1 MTQNGGKRKAQMEEE
16 TVKGSNNS
24 HSDEPNLDLG
34 STRSKSR
41 KLREEERTDSEGIV
55 EGSLADFLKKGKKK
69 KKKKKKKQSLIPLLK
84 TEEIGSPA
92 FVKNTPIVLALRAP
106 TCDPKVHVMEDDV
119 SISSDKHGKRKQSE
133 LVEKQPVEVNSP
145 RAQSPLLEDLFQ
157 PVTPIYCGID
167 NAQEATHVDHVVV
180 AKGIMNNVSEE
191 SPGLANSL
199 APSDVASSG
208 NYREKEGTELLE
220 NDDHIVP
227 GSSAAEIPHL
237 EDSILLSAFAAAFIP
252 SRDNKAK
259 EVAPQM
265 PNASEKT
272 TSVNNNHELGNPHFA
287 NSVHQSD
294 SHSSTGDKSE
304 EPTTRL
310 TQTAETGDGSATSP
324 TRSSMLS
331 LSEVMKICD
340 NKSSL
345 KDAAAACP
353 EPALITVERYRVREE
368 YAATALIILRKHGD
382 ILANTSLKGSLP
394 SHLLEMAC
402 TIYQT
407 LEKSEFID
415 LTVPELESM
424 HIDVCDLMKMKVDIS
439 WLAKRL
445 DDICSAKKVQQQ
457 YADIMNRKNQN
468 QQIIEELTKELKIKK
483 EMMQAIQ
490 HDIKSIEEKLET
502 EETKFESVHQTISEN
517 RRKVQQFYGKSLVDG
532 I

>member
-1 MTQNGGKRKAQMEEE
+1 MTPKGGKRKAQVGAE
-16 TVKGSNNS
+16 TFKGSNDS
-24 HSDEPNLDLG
+24 HSDEPNQDLG
-34 STRSKSR
+34 STRFKSR

-55 EGSLADFLKKGKKK
+55 EVSLVDFLNEGKKK
-69 KKKKKKKQSLIPLLK
+69 KKKKKQWLITLVK
-84 TEEIGSPA
+84 TEEIESPA
-92 FVKNTPIVLALRAP
+92 FVKSTPIGLALRAP
-106 TCDPKVHVMEDDV
+106 TYDPKVHVMEDDV
-119 SISSDKHGKRKQSE
+119 SISSDKHGKRKQAE

-157 PVTPIYCGID
+157 PVTPISCGID
-167 NAQEATHVDHVVV
+167 NAQEATHVDPVVV
-180 AKGIMNNVSEE
+180 AKGIMNIVSEE
-191 SPGLANSL
+191 SHGLANSL

-227 GSSAAEIPHL
+227 GSSAAEIAHL
-237 EDSILLSAFAAAFIP
+237 EDSILLSAFASAFIP

-272 TSVNNNHELGNPHFA
+272 TSMNNNHELGNPHFA

-294 SHSSTGDKSE
+294 SHSSTGNKSE
-304 EPTTRL
+304 EPTIRL
-310 TQTAETGDGSATSP
+310 AQTAESGDGSATSP
-324 TRSSMLS
+324 TRSSIRS
-331 LSEVMKICD
+331 LSELMKICD

-345 KDAAAACP
+345 KDAAAAAAAACP

-368 YAATALIILRKHGD
+368 YVDTARIILHKHGD
-382 ILANTSLKGSLP
+382 ILANTCLKGSLP
-394 SHLLEMAC
+394 AHFLEMAC

-407 LEKSEFID
+407 LEKSELID

-424 HIDVCDLMKMKVDIS
+424 HIDVCDLTKMKVDIS
-439 WLAKRL
+439 WLAKWL

-457 YADIMNRKNQN
+457 YADIMDRKNQN

-502 EETKFESVHQTISEN
+502 EKTNMVRLLCEVKALLHHGSQFF
-517 RRKVQQFYGKSLVDG
+517 KVD
-532 I
+532 

>member
-24 HSDEPNLDLG
+24 HSDEPNQDLG

-69 KKKKKKKQSLIPLLK
+69 KKKQSLIPLVKTEEIGSPAFVINTSKGKKKKKKQSLIPLVK
-84 TEEIGSPA
+84 TAEIGSPA
-92 FVKNTPIVLALRAP
+92 FVKNTPIVPALRAR

-119 SISSDKHGKRKQSE
+119 SISSDKHVKRKQSE

-157 PVTPIYCGID
+157 PVTPISCGID
-167 NAQEATHVDHVVV
+167 NAQEATHVDTVVV

-191 SPGLANSL
+191 NPGLANSL

-237 EDSILLSAFAAAFIP
+237 EDSILLSAFASAFIP
-252 SRDNKAK
+252 SHDNKVK

-272 TSVNNNHELGNPHFA
+272 TSVNNNHALGNPHLA

-294 SHSSTGDKSE
+294 SHSSTGNKSE

-310 TQTAETGDGSATSP
+310 TQTTESGDGSATSP
-324 TRSSMLS
+324 TRSSIRS

-345 KDAAAACP
+345 KAAAAACP

-368 YAATALIILRKHGD
+368 YVDTARIILHKHGD
-382 ILANTSLKGSLP
+382 ILANTCLKGSLL
-394 SHLLEMAC
+394 SHSLEMAC
-402 TIYQT
+402 AIYQT

-415 LTVPELESM
+415 LTLP
-424 HIDVCDLMKMKVDIS
+424 S
-439 WLAKRL
+439 W
-445 DDICSAKKVQQQ
+445 
-457 YADIMNRKNQN
+457 
-468 QQIIEELTKELKIKK
+468 
-483 EMMQAIQ
+483 
-490 HDIKSIEEKLET
+490 
-502 EETKFESVHQTISEN
+502 
-517 RRKVQQFYGKSLVDG
+517 SLCV
-532 I
+532 

>member
-1 MTQNGGKRKAQMEEE
+1 MTPKGVKRKAQVEEE
-16 TVKGSNNS
+16 TVKGSIDS
-24 HSDEPNLDLG
+24 HSDEPNQDLG
-34 STRSKSR
+34 STRCKSR

-55 EGSLADFLKKGKKK
+55 EGSLAGFLKKG
-69 KKKKKKKQSLIPLLK
+69 KKKKKKQSLIPLM
-84 TEEIGSPA
+84 E
-92 FVKNTPIVLALRAP
+92 
-106 TCDPKVHVMEDDV
+106 VHVMEDDV
-119 SISSDKHGKRKQSE
+119 SISSDKHGKRKQAE
-133 LVEKQPVEVNSP
+133 IVEKQPVEVNSP
-145 RAQSPLLEDLFQ
+145 RAQSPLLEALFQ
-157 PVTPIYCGID
+157 PVTLISCGID

-199 APSDVASSG
+199 APSDVSSSG

-237 EDSILLSAFAAAFIP
+237 EDSILLSAFASAFIP

-287 NSVHQSD
+287 NSVHQSV
-294 SHSSTGDKSE
+294 SHSSAGNKSE

-310 TQTAETGDGSATSP
+310 THTAGSGDGSAT
-324 TRSSMLS
+324 RSSILS
-331 LSEVMKICD
+331 LSEVLKLCD
-340 NKSSL
+340 DKSSL
-345 KDAAAACP
+345 KDAAAAACP
-353 EPALITVERYRVREE
+353 EPALINVERYRVREE
-368 YAATALIILRKHGD
+368 YAATAWIILRKHGD

-424 HIDVCDLMKMKVDIS
+424 HIDVCDLTKMKVDIS

-457 YADIMNRKNQN
+457 YADIMDRNRKNQN

-483 EMMQAIQ
+483 EMMQGIQ
-490 HDIKSIEEKLET
+490 HDIKWIEE
-502 EETKFESVHQTISEN
+502 
-517 RRKVQQFYGKSLVDG
+517 
-532 I
+532 